1 MEFSGNPPRLLIP
14 YLDKVFEILESMK
27 TSYEQANNL
36 VVVDDYYD
44 VLIALERTQEIK
56 QRLEAIIQRQQG
68 F

>member
-27 TSYEQANNL
+27 NSYEQANNL

-44 VLIALERTQEIK
+44 VLIALERTKEIK